1 MFDRCPVHGRFG
13 ACRGARGLSLRTL
26 SFVPLSFSLHPQLS
40 LQHPLRIPCYLAR
53 FYRPGTCTKLLQIT
67 LKGGGEYQA
76 PLASSINKR
85 LFNMAHRISDGT
97 DSMPIFQMLG
107 LNKRQMDFVRSLSA
121 CLSFRFSEIVPG
133 DNGWIKC
140 LILLC
145 TRVAQSLGSG
155 SHLGLLR
162 SPIPSRPNDSHIRR
176 FPATEALCVF
186 HGQRKKLAIALQSY
200 RVTCGDFPSRPW
212 IRFHTVQRPCVTDTA
227 R

>member
-1 MFDRCPVHGRFG
+1 MNVLCTDV
-13 ACRGARGLSLRTL
+13 
-26 SFVPLSFSLHPQLS
+26 
-40 LQHPLRIPCYLAR
+40 LAR
-53 FYRPGTCTKLLQIT
+53 AGGRGDFLYVPFPLYFSPSHYIPNSACSTHSAYHVTWLDSIALEHARNCYRSR

-97 DSMPIFQMLG
+97 GPMPIFQMLG
-107 LNKRQMDFVRSLSA
+107 LNKSQMGFVRSLSA

-162 SPIPSRPNDSHIRR
+162 SPIPSRLNDSHIRR

-200 RVTCGDFPSRPW
+200 RVTCGDLPSRPW